1 MSHLV
6 VLKEEDILDKMFES
20 AASVFVHPG
29 SFILTVR
36 SMGHNVKVWQ
46 KKTCSRFRSAASHR
60 FSTTTERFIVN

>member
-29 SFILTVR
+29 SFILTV
-36 SMGHNVKVWQ
+36 SDQWAIM
-46 KKTCSRFRSAASHR
+46 
-60 FSTTTERFIVN
+60 